1 MENKKQFISELS
13 TVISKYC
20 SDITSI
26 EYFKPGS
33 LYNEEVVVIY
43 KGSHEDVVNVTYDS
57 CLQML
62 LDVCRNS
69 LQKS

>member
-13 TVISKYC
+13 TVITKHC
-20 SDITSI
+20 QNVEAI

-33 LYNEEVVVIY
+33 LYNEEIVVSY
-43 KGSHEDVVNVTYDS
+43 KGGHEDTVNVSCDS

-69 LQKS
+69 LQRL